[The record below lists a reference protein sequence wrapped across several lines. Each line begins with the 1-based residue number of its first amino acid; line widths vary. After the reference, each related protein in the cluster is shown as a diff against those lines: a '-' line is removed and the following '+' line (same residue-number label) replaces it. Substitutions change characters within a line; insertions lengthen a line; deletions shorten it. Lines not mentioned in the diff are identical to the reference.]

1 MARRVVGIGTGG
13 GGVAGVCSSAAGTEL
28 GVVAGS
34 TPTVS
39 AVGGGASSPARQP
52 RASATT
58 ILSVDANW
66 AIGEVRLTAL
76 PISCGDHDVSTMS
89 PNYCVNH
96 VPGCSI
102 VTLELVRL
110 LKPDRITA
118 VDCTAA
124 HDGGIN
130 TDIDL
135 VVLRRRA

>member
-1 MARRVVGIGTGG
+1 MLNVSCIGHAHKRIASLETSVPVSCILRVWRR
-13 GGVAGVCSSAAGTEL
+13 
-28 GVVAGS
+28 
-34 TPTVS
+34 
-39 AVGGGASSPARQP
+39 
-52 RASATT
+52 
-58 ILSVDANW
+58 
-66 AIGEVRLTAL
+66 
-76 PISCGDHDVSTMS
+76 M
-89 PNYCVNH
+89 
-96 VPGCSI
+96 